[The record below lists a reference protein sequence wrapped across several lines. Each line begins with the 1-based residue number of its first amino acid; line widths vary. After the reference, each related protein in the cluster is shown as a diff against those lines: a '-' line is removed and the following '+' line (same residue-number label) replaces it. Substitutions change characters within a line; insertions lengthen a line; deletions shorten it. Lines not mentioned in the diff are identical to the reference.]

1 MIPLLL
7 LAAVVVLGALLGALQ
22 TDDPLLDAIVVWL
35 IAGAVFLA
43 LCLSA
48 ASVAAP
54 GSAVQ

>member
-1 MIPLLL
+1 MTALVL
-7 LAAVVVLGALLGALQ
+7 LAAVVALGAFLGALQ
-22 TDDPLLDAIVVWL
+22 TDDPIVDAIVVWL

-54 GSAVQ
+54 